1 MDDLLNILKTD
12 AKRTPEDIARMLDI
26 PVAEVL
32 SRITD
37 YERQGI
43 IRGYQAIVN
52 EDRLETGRV
61 TAIIELKVTPER
73 DRGFDQVAN
82 RISKF
87 PEVRSVHLV
96 SGAFDLLLFVEGDS
110 LREVATFVS
119 EKLAPVEGIKST
131 ATHFML
137 KSYKTHGIV
146 MGSED
151 EYERLQVS
159 P

>member
-1 MDDLLNILKTD
+1 MDDLLNILKVN
-12 AKRTPEDIARMLDI
+12 AKQTPEEIARMLDR
-26 PVAEVL
+26 PVEEVR
-32 SRITD
+32 SRIAE

-73 DRGFDQVAN
+73 DRGFDQVAT

-96 SGAFDLLLFVEGDS
+96 SGAFDLLLFVEGES
-110 LREVATFVS
+110 LREVASFVS